1 MKEVYSSL
9 LRWKSA
15 RKYGHWS
22 RNHIVSF
29 PFEFV
34 NIIHK
39 KAISGLAAFLGYK
52 SYSFQN
58 MTAQSGTFIDSKVL
72 SDDLCVDVKRYIKPL
87 LTWNKSTAE
96 IKMFLRLS
104 QVLQRL

>member
-1 MKEVYSSL
+1 MKEVYSLL
-9 LRWKSA
+9 LRRKSA

-39 KAISGLAAFLGYK
+39 KTTSGLAAFVGYE

-58 MTAQSGTFIDSKVL
+58 MTAQSGTFIDSKAL
-72 SDDLCVDVKRYIKPL
+72 SDDLWVEVKRYIKPL
-87 LTWNKSTAE
+87 LTWNKSTVE
-96 IKMFLRLS
+96 IKMFLRSS
-104 QVLQRL
+104 QVLQQL